1 MLKVTPHSQATR
13 VKSKALYENGRL
25 EIEIKSAAVMP
36 GVVTAVY
43 LTNGDGRKS
52 DEVRTSVD
60 ILWSCVSAW
69 LPV

>member
-1 MLKVTPHSQATR
+1 MTPHSETTSI
-13 VKSKALYENGRL
+13 KSKELYKNGRL

-52 DEVRTSVD
+52 DEVCVHVCTSAC
-60 ILWSCVSAW
+60 LFALNC
-69 LPV
+69 